1 LGRGAL
7 KDMHGFTEHKG
18 LCVPLYLANI
28 DTDQIV
34 PKKFLLR
41 VERTGYDEA
50 LFYEWRF
57 DADGIP
63 KKDFVLNDPRYVGAS
78 ILIAG
83 PNFGCG
89 SSREHAPWA
98 IYEYGF
104 RVIIS
109 ESYADIFYNN
119 CFKTG
124 ILPLKME
131 GALVRELA
139 ERAAS
144 KEGLELSVSLEN
156 LTVSD
161 GDSFRQQFA
170 LDAFRRECL
179 VKGLDDIEL
188 TLARSPEIA
197 EFESSRVSFLGP

>member
-1 LGRGAL
+1 
-7 KDMHGFTEHKG
+7 MQGFTQHKG

-57 DADGIP
+57 RADGSP
-63 KKDFVLNDPRYVGAS
+63 KEDFVLNDPRYDGAS

-98 IYEYGF
+98 IHEYGF

-109 ESYADIFYNN
+109 ESFADIFYNN
-119 CFKTG
+119 CLKTG
-124 ILPLKME
+124 ILPMKLE
-131 GALVRELA
+131 GEFVRELA
-139 ERAAS
+139 DRAAS
-144 KEGLELSVSLEN
+144 QEGLELDVSLEN

-161 GDSFRQQFA
+161 GGNVVKGFA

-179 VKGLDDIEL
+179 MKGLDDIEL
-188 TLARSPEIA
+188 TLARTSEIA
-197 EFESSRVSFLGP
+197 EFESARVSFLCP